1 MPHQLLHNFLNFIKE
16 HLLFDPSQQ
25 ILLAVSG
32 GVDSMVMACLF
43 KEAGFAAGIAHC
55 NFQLRGDESVRDESF
70 VRDLASRL
78 ELPFHETRFD
88 TAGYAAAHK
97 VSIQIA
103 ARELRYQWLEEVR
116 AANGYAYIA
125 TAHHLQDSVETALMN
140 FAKGTGIAGLHGI
153 LPRYDKIIRPMLFA
167 EKDTLVA
174 WATRKNLQFVEDS
187 SNATDK
193 YTRNYFRHHVIPV
206 IQESIPA
213 AVKNMA
219 ATIEKIREAEVLY
232 MESVNRHRKALLTQ
246 KGDHWMIPVLKL
258 QKTMPLQTIAW
269 EIFREFGCSSAQLPQ
284 VLNLLE
290 SESGRYVETPTHR
303 ILRNRAWLLITAIQ
317 DTTAPV
323 ISIAPETTHV
333 HFGGGQLHLRS
344 IDKAHAGSIPQSP
357 DTAWVDAAQ
366 LRYPLILR
374 KWKQGDYFYP
384 LGMRKKKKLSRF
396 FIDQKL
402 SIPEKEQVWVL
413 ESQKRVVWVI
423 GMRIDDRFKI
433 LPATE
438 KMLSIE
444 WHK

>member
-1 MPHQLLHNFLNFIKE
+1 MPHQLLTNFLNFIRE
-16 HLLFDPSQQ
+16 HLLFDPSQK

-43 KEAGFAAGIAHC
+43 KEAGFNAGIAHC
-55 NFQLRGDESVRDESF
+55 NFQLRDEESVRDESF
-70 VRDLASRL
+70 VRELAGRL

-88 TAGYAAAHK
+88 TTEYVATHK

-116 AANGYAYIA
+116 VANGYAYIA

-153 LPRYDKIIRPMLFA
+153 LPKYDKIIRPMLFA

-219 ATIEKIREAEVLY
+219 GTIEKIREAEVLY
-232 MESVNRHRKALLTQ
+232 QESVTRHRKALLTQ
-246 KGDHWMIPVLKL
+246 KEDHWMIPVLKL
-258 QKTMPLQTIAW
+258 QKTVPLQTIAW

-303 ILRNRAWLLITAIQ
+303 ILRNRAWLLITALQ
-317 DTTAPV
+317 EKAAPV
-323 ISIAPETTHV
+323 ISISNDTTNV
-333 HFGGGQLHLRS
+333 HYGGGQLHLRH
-344 IDKAHAGSIPQSP
+344 IDKSHAGSIPQSQE
-357 DTAWVDAAQ
+357 TAWVDASQ

-433 LPATE
+433 LPSTE
-438 KMLSIE
+438 KILSIE
-444 WHK
+444 LHK